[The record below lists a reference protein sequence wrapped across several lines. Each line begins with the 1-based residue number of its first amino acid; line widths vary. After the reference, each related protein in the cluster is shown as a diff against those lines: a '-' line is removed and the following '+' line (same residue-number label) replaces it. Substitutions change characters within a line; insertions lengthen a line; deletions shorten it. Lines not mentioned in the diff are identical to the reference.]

1 VVSVWDIAL
10 ATIRQRKAGFV
21 AVFVAVLGGSA
32 LVTALGVLL
41 ESGLRGGVPPQR
53 YAAAAVMVGGAQAF
67 PLAEDIDPYFGE
79 RVPLAAEAV
88 ATIAAVPGV
97 DRAVGDVSVPLDL
110 VSVGGSAVGHGWSS
124 AALTPF
130 SLRDGD
136 APGRAEE
143 VVLDAELAQ
152 RVGVGVGDDID
163 LAVGAGPATYTV
175 TGIAAPPGAD
185 RPARQPVLFFSD
197 RQARLLSGH
206 PDQVDAIGVLAG
218 PGVDPQALAEQI
230 RSALSGTQLMTYTGV
245 DRGDVEF
252 LDVGQARA
260 RLVVLSLGVAAT
272 AIMIV
277 LLVVASTLTLSIQ
290 QRRREFALLR
300 AIGASPRQVHRM
312 VGAEVL
318 LVAGG
323 AASLGAGPGIAVAEL
338 LRSAFAAG
346 GVLPADFGLALG
358 PLPAVAA
365 ILLCVGAAW
374 VAGWVA
380 ARRPARSSPVQ
391 ALGEAAVEPPA
402 LHRFRLL
409 AGWAA
414 AVLGLAASGL
424 PTLIPGE
431 AAVAGAASSALLLVV
446 AAALLGPRLLA
457 GAVRLIG
464 GPLRRMAPVG
474 GFLAT
479 ANTLASSRRL
489 AAAVTPLVLAIT
501 ITSVQLFSQTT
512 VSAAAAGQAREG
524 VVADFVVASAGSGLG
539 PRVTE
544 AVRGLD
550 GVEVAAPVARSR
562 VLVPHLQAGKPKV
575 ASYAAQGVDPDRLAR
590 VLDLD
595 LRSGSLDRLRGQTV
609 ALSQLAAET
618 LGVRVGSRIDLRLG
632 DGTRTR
638 PAVVATY
645 GRGLGFGD
653 VTLPHDLL
661 AAHTTPRSDQAVLV
675 RADAAAD
682 RAALASTLRGLAAT
696 HPGLVVLDRDGLA
709 AAGQAQRRA
718 QSWPSLIAL
727 VVLLAYIA
735 IAVVNTLVMATTAR
749 GREFALLR
757 LIGTGRAQILRMM
770 RIEALLVVGL
780 ATVVGALAA
789 IPPLLGISLGLTE
802 SPIPAVSTP
811 VYAAIIGAT
820 AALGLLAMAVP
831 TRIALRAHPIDANG
845 IHQ

>member
-1 VVSVWDIAL
+1 MTVWDIAL

-21 AVFVAVLGGSA
+21 AVFVAVLCGST
-32 LVTALGVLL
+32 LVTALGVLF
-41 ESGLRGGVPPQR
+41 ESSLRAGVPPQR
-53 YAAAAVMVGGAQAF
+53 YAAAAVVIGGAQTL
-67 PLAEDIDPYFGE
+67 PLAEDVDPFFGE

-88 ATIAAVPGV
+88 GTIAAVPGV
-97 DRAVGDVSVPLDL
+97 ERAVGDVNVPVDL
-110 VSVGGSAVGHGWSS
+110 VSVRGSAVGHGWSS

-130 SLRDGD
+130 SLREGN
-136 APGRAEE
+136 APSRAEE

-152 RVGVGVGDDID
+152 RVGVGVGDRID
-163 LAVGAGPATYTV
+163 LAVGASPATYNV
-175 TGIAAPPGAD
+175 SGITAPPGAD
-185 RPARQPVLFFSD
+185 RLGRQSVLFFSD
-197 RQARLLSGH
+197 SQARLLSGR
-206 PDQVDAIGVLAG
+206 PDQVDAIGVLAR
-218 PGVDPQALAEQI
+218 PGADPDALAEQI
-230 RSALSGTQLMTYTGV
+230 RSALSGTEITTYTGS

-252 LDVGQARA
+252 LDVGEARA
-260 RLVVLSLGVAAT
+260 RLVVLSLGFAAT

-277 LLVVASTLTLSIQ
+277 LLVVASTLALAIQ

-300 AIGASPRQVHRM
+300 AVAASRRQIHRM

-318 LVAGG
+318 LVAGS
-323 AASLGAGPGIAVAEL
+323 AASLGAGPGVAVAYL

-346 GVLPADFGLALG
+346 GVLPADFGLVLS

-365 ILLCVGAAW
+365 ILLCVGSAR

-380 ARRPARSSPVQ
+380 ARRPARISPVE

-402 LHRFRLL
+402 LHRFRVL

-414 AVLGLAASGL
+414 AVLGVAASGL

-431 AAVAGAASSALLLVV
+431 AAVAGAASSALLLVA
-446 AAALLGPRLLA
+446 AAALLGPRLIA
-457 GAVRLIG
+457 GAVRLVG

-474 GFLAT
+474 GFLAA
-479 ANTLASSRRL
+479 ANTLASTRRL

-501 ITSVQLFSQTT
+501 ITSVQLFSQAT
-512 VSAAAAGQAREG
+512 VSAAAAEQARHG
-524 VVADFVVASAGSGLG
+524 VVADFVVSSTGSGLG

-544 AVRGLD
+544 AVRRVD

-595 LRSGSLDRLRGQTV
+595 LRSGSLDRLRGETV

-618 LGVRVGSRIDLRLG
+618 LGVRVGSTIDLRLG
-632 DGTRTR
+632 DGARTR
-638 PAVVATY
+638 PTVVATY

-661 AAHTTPRSDQAVLV
+661 AAHTTLRSDQSILV
-675 RADAAAD
+675 RAGATAD
-682 RAALASTLRGLAAT
+682 RAALASALRGLAAN

-709 AAGQAQRRA
+709 AAGQAQREA

-727 VVLLAYIA
+727 AVLLAYIA
-735 IAVVNTLVMATTAR
+735 IAVVNTLVMATAAR

-757 LIGTGRAQILRMM
+757 LIGTGRAQVVRMI
-770 RIEALLVVGL
+770 RIESLLVVGL
-780 ATVVGALAA
+780 ATVIGTLAT

-802 SPIPAVSTP
+802 SPIPAVSAG

-820 AALGLLAMAVP
+820 AALGLLAIGVP
-831 TRIALRAHPIDANG
+831 TRVAMRAHPVDAIG
-845 IHQ
+845 IHE